1 MQLSMSNVVFQNPA
15 GSRCCIAE
23 PGLMVNVDQRCYGQN
38 CGAFWSTRIVV
49 VGCLVC
55 FVFFFAKLINSL
67 IKSTTTTKK
76 PKKWISFAKHV
87 LYLLLECRPLQ
98 WCVASV
104 WPGDHH
110 LLQAV
115 YVALALV
122 LAANGI
128 TWVASVSELPCVC
141 VCEHNR
147 STADLLITEFSD

>member
-1 MQLSMSNVVFQNPA
+1 MQLSMSNVVSQNPA

-23 PGLMVNVDQRCYGQN
+23 PGLIVNVDQRCYGQN
-38 CGAFWSTRIVV
+38 CGAFWSIRIVA
-49 VGCLVC
+49 VGWFVW
-55 FVFFFAKLINSL
+55 VFFFAKLINSL
-67 IKSTTTTKK
+67 IKSTTTTTK
-76 PKKWISFAKHV
+76 PKKCISFAKHV
-87 LYLLLECRPLQ
+87 LYLLLGCRPLQ
-98 WCVASV
+98 WCVAAV
-104 WPGDHH
+104 WTGDHH

-128 TWVASVSELPCVC
+128 TWVASLSELPCVC